1 MKVKAIKGFSPTVT
15 ISKIAMDKM
24 LEYIHQ
30 SNLEIGWLGCAEHT
44 DKGYHISDVFLF
56 KQEVHSTTT
65 EITTEGLSE
74 FAMELMQDENGVEK
88 WNNMRV
94 WGHSHVNMTTFASG
108 QDEKQMDLFIE
119 NSNDFFIRIIANKKE
134 DFKIDI
140 WDFNRG
146 VIYEDMEYIVEY
158 GEEISN
164 QIGVLKKQIE
174 MLKERINALIGTEP
188 TLKDEIANEIKQKVT
203 EKKYT
208 NYKGYGANHKYNSDW
223 WNNNKKNEANIKRK
237 GVEEIFDELSDTE
250 IYMAMEMI
258 ELGGTSIDVLED
270 HDLTIYESYELD
282 ALIEEYVEK
291 EKEDYYTTLQ
301 EWYE

>member
-1 MKVKAIKGFSPTVT
+1 
-15 ISKIAMDKM
+15 
-24 LEYIHQ
+24 
-30 SNLEIGWLGCAEHT
+30 
-44 DKGYHISDVFLF
+44 
-56 KQEVHSTTT
+56 
-65 EITTEGLSE
+65 
-74 FAMELMQDENGVEK
+74 MELMQDENGVEK

-94 WGHSHVNMTTFASG
+94 WGHSHVNMATFASG

-146 VIYEDMEYIVEY
+146 VIYEDMEYMVEY

-174 MLKERINALIGTEP
+174 MLKERINTLIGTEP
-188 TLKDEIANEIKQKVT
+188 TLKVEIANEIKQKVT

-223 WNNNKKNEANIKRK
+223 WNNNKKNETSVKRK

-258 ELGGTSIDVLED
+258 ELGGTSIDVLENY
-270 HDLTIYESYELD
+270 DLTTYESYELD
-282 ALIEEYVEK
+282 ALIEEYVEN